1 MMRRPKPKPTTDAA
15 QPDDSSGWVT
25 IVFPQSPFCG
35 QSARVLKESLGVHS
49 DLHLELSDGRRI
61 KIDMIWTD
69 YAKIV
74 DSDRQR
80 PATHSID
87 LTRAVLVLYLIKYLK
102 NKQSKAGCVSE
113 QAISAKKAT

>member
-1 MMRRPKPKPTTDAA
+1 MRRPRPKPKPTTDAA

-61 KIDMIWTD
+61 KIDMKWTD
-69 YAKIV
+69 CAKIA
-74 DSDRQR
+74 DSDCQ
-80 PATHSID
+80 PLASHSID
-87 LTRAVLVLYLIKYLK
+87 LTRAGRVIDFIKYLK
-102 NKQSKAGCVSE
+102 NKQSKDGCDS
-113 QAISAKKAT
+113 K